1 MIEPNISVGKINRG
15 PSVDGKFSRLSAVS
29 CVAVEAEYLMGAN
42 GKLQVLGEM
51 HD

>member
-1 MIEPNISVGKINRG
+1 MQEPTISVGKINRG
-15 PSVDGKFSRLSAVS
+15 PSVDGKFSRLSIVS

-42 GKLQVLGEM
+42 STFLVLKGM